1 MMHTGWVEADRI
13 ASIATQ
19 TIDKRL
25 AYNCDRTPIVWSDY
39 CDSYQLIT
47 INIEVYY
54 FRFDFTTHYR
64 FAIYAD
70 EDTSNVDAESAA
82 YEAIFDILDQ
92 ERHLS
97 SIPPQNG
104 DYDELLPERTPLIK
118 WSSLQHPK

>member
-1 MMHTGWVEADRI
+1 MMSAGEVEADRI

-19 TIDKRL
+19 TIEKRL

-54 FRFDFTTHYR
+54 LGFDFTTHYS
-64 FAIYAD
+64 FALYAD
-70 EDTSNVDAESAA
+70 KDTSNMDAESAA

-97 SIPPQNG
+97 SMPQTNG
-104 DYDELLPERTPLIK
+104 SYDELLPERIPLIK
-118 WSSLQHPK
+118 WSSLQQPK

>member
-1 MMHTGWVEADRI
+1 MMSAGEVEAARI
-13 ASIATQ
+13 ASVVTQ
-19 TIDKRL
+19 TIEKRL

-54 FRFDFTTHYR
+54 FRFDFTTHYI
-64 FAIYAD
+64 FALHAD
-70 EDTSNVDAESAA
+70 EYTSDRDAESAA

-97 SIPPQNG
+97 SMPTKNC
-104 DYDELLPERTPLIK
+104 DYDELLNERSPLIK
-118 WSSLQHPK
+118 WSTLQQQK

>member
-1 MMHTGWVEADRI
+1 MMSAGEVEAARI
-13 ASIATQ
+13 ASVVTQ
-19 TIDKRL
+19 TIEKRL

-54 FRFDFTTHYR
+54 FRFDFTTHYI
-64 FAIYAD
+64 FALHAD
-70 EDTSNVDAESAA
+70 EYTSDRDAESAA

-97 SIPPQNG
+97 SIPQTNG
-104 DYDELLPERTPLIK
+104 SYDELLPERVPLIK
-118 WSSLQHPK
+118 WSSLQQPK

>member
-1 MMHTGWVEADRI
+1 MHIGEVEAERI

-19 TIDKRL
+19 TIEKRL
-25 AYNCDRTPIVWSDY
+25 AYNCDRTPIVWSEY

-54 FRFDFTTHYR
+54 FRFDFTTYYS
-64 FAIYAD
+64 FALYAD
-70 EDTSNVDAESAA
+70 EYTSNRDAESAA

-97 SIPPQNG
+97 SVAIANG
-104 DYDELLPERTPLIK
+104 KRDELLPERIKTIK
-118 WSSLQHPK
+118 WSSLQQPK